1 MGDDPSGVARED
13 AEQIELGA
21 GEGDVAVGEGD
32 APGGVVD
39 AELAEGERLGLAV
52 PPEGGLDAGDGF
64 GGGERPDDVVGR
76 AALASRLLSTC
87 PMRRGSTIAGGRSG
101 GRSTTTAWW
110 PPPVRK
116 VLRALPTT
124 GATLVASGETTGIPG
139 QGPSA

>member
-1 MGDDPSGVARED
+1 MGDDASGVARED

-21 GEGDVAVGEGD
+21 GEGDVAAVEGD

-39 AELAEGERLGLAV
+39 AELAEGERPGLAV

-64 GGGERPDDVVGR
+64 GRGERPDDVVGR

-87 PMRRGSTIAGGRSG
+87 PMRRGSTISGGRSG
-101 GRSTTTAWW
+101 GRSTTVWR

-116 VLRALPTT
+116 VLRALSTS
-124 GATLVASGETTGIPG
+124 GATLAGSGATTNTPV